1 MLHNKWDTMYITE
14 DDVATPVMIPF
25 EWSLSVT
32 MTRNI
37 TIFRLIVVVFE
48 NKVYLLKSDS
58 VFLFYRSL
66 VKYISCTLSHGQ
78 IKEAFH

>member
-1 MLHNKWDTMYITE
+1 MLHNKWDTLYITE

-32 MTRNI
+32 MTRDI
-37 TIFRLIVVVFE
+37 TIFKLIVVVFE
-48 NKVYLLKSDS
+48 NKVNLLKSDS

-66 VKYISCTLSHGQ
+66 VKYISRTLSHGQ